1 MILEK
6 SCSKTS
12 QQKDHDMAAK
22 MRRCRSKNASMSQQ
36 KCVDVAAKMLRSQ
49 DALHIYLKK
58 LIIKEIVKTNS
69 SLNYEFFVLISLLNF
84 QVEIDPKYSDQEDK
98 ILSQS
103 YPR

>member
-1 MILEK
+1 VILEK
-6 SCSKTS
+6 SCSETS
-12 QQKDHDMAAK
+12 QQKETTHG
-22 MRRCRSKNASMSQQ
+22 SKNASMSQQ

-84 QVEIDPKYSDQEDK
+84 QVEIDSKYSDQEDK

>member
-22 MRRCRSKNASMSQQ
+22 RNNTWQQ
-36 KCVDVAAKMLRSQ
+36 KCRHVAAKMSPSQ

-58 LIIKEIVKTNS
+58 LILKEIVKTNS